1 MSFNEA
7 QTEAIHHKEGPL
19 LIIAGPG
26 SGKTT
31 VIVNRTK
38 NLIEEHHIDPRKIL
52 VVTFTKSAAEEMGI
66 RFQKLCLEE
75 EDPDQYTGV
84 HFGTIHSIC
93 FQILVSYFG
102 YDYSQLIQ
110 ENEKYRILYAL
121 AKQYDFASLDYNKFI
136 ADIAKAIGYIKNCDG
151 KDINYSK
158 FDVSEYQV
166 KKMMEGYQEVLEK

>member
-19 LIIAGPG
+19 LIIAGPA

-38 NLIEEHHIDPRKIL
+38 NLIEEHHIDPSKIL

-110 ENEKYRILYAL
+110 EN
-121 AKQYDFASLDYNKFI
+121 
-136 ADIAKAIGYIKNCDG
+136 
-151 KDINYSK
+151 
-158 FDVSEYQV
+158 
-166 KKMMEGYQEVLEK
+166 